1 MEKLTLEVQTRTNN
15 SAGEIRREGLIPAA
29 FYGPGKENQSFVM
42 DYQTFRKAYDKAGK
56 NTVIEL
62 NIDGKSKEFTLVHD
76 VQYDPVTDRFIHID
90 FLSVDMNKEVTAEV
104 PLVFIG
110 ESMAVRE
117 EAGILMENRHVL
129 EVKCLA
135 KNLPHELEVDL
146 SILVDF
152 NHSIHIKD
160 IKLPEGVEA
169 VDDLELTV
177 ATVSAPRTEEEEA
190 AAIEESDAAAAVS
203 TEGEAAEGEAATEGE
218 DGEAKPEEGKSEE
231 AGK

>member
-1 MEKLTLEVQTRTNN
+1 MEKLILEVQTRTKDN
-15 SAGEIRREGLIPAA
+15 AGEIRREGLIPAA

-42 DYQTFRKAYDKAGK
+42 DYQTFRKTYEKAGK

-62 NIDGKSKEFTLVHD
+62 AIDGKSKEFTLVHD

-104 PLVFIG
+104 PLVFVG

-117 EAGILMENRHVL
+117 EAGILMENRDVL

-135 KNLPHELEVDL
+135 KDLPHELEVDL

-169 VDDLELTV
+169 VDDPELTI

-190 AAIEESDAAAAVS
+190 AAIEASDATPVAGEPV
-203 TEGEAAEGEAATEGE
+203 EGEEVAEGEG
-218 DGEAKPEEGKSEE
+218 GEAKPEEGKPEE